1 MKHDTMDNALY
12 DTSWVLYSIT
22 HLPASL
28 HAIILDPKLSAGGA
42 RAQTEALGLSEH
54 AAALRASLVREQEQ
68 RPRYEEVEEHERLG
82 VLKECTW
89 RLLLSSRAE
98 LEHSSVDAHGRN
110 GKRDHRD
117 STAGASSQST
127 GNHHGNALMISL
139 VYDRTTYKF
148 VIYTTEKTPQSS
160 TSSSRRDLRPE
171 PDPNSDLTAILLCK
185 ASPSALK
192 AVTTYLA
199 DTFSL
204 ALADITPLKLSPAL
218 IRSTL
223 EQYLAT
229 VSIALGRAAF
239 ASASV
244 AEAEQESAAEEHEHE
259 REQEREHL
267 QSIFQ
272 SIVGTLRITISF
284 APPVA
289 PSLKT
294 LDITVPPR
302 TVGEQYRHV
311 LDGPNQTA
319 ANDSRHPQL
328 MDTLAT
334 WIRDKTGLNIDPF
347 PSTIVND
354 DNDDNNDDE
363 GNSAVGNDTSVATA
377 NKTKKNPMRPHTETE
392 TETESEASVQEPPP
406 HQPPMRVSRVSTA
419 AYAISVEGRLKF
431 ASKPVD
437 LVDGFLGLIEHGD
450 AADGGSEARVENL
463 VREADQQLLNAVLA
477 EARRQVREDG

>member
-1 MKHDTMDNALY
+1 MDNALY

-54 AAALRASLVREQEQ
+54 AAALHASLAREQED
-68 RPRYEEVEEHERLG
+68 RPHYEEVEEHERLG

-110 GKRDHRD
+110 GKRDHHGD
-117 STAGASSQST
+117 TSTGANSQST
-127 GNHHGNALMISL
+127 GNHHGHALMISL

-171 PDPNSDLTAILLCK
+171 PDSNSDPTAILLCK

-204 ALADITPLKLSPAL
+204 ALTDITPLKLSPAL

-223 EQYLAT
+223 EQYLGT

-239 ASASV
+239 ASASA
-244 AEAEQESAAEEHEHE
+244 AEAEQESAAEEHE
-259 REQEREHL
+259 RGPEREHL
-267 QSIFQ
+267 QSTFE

-302 TVGEQYRHV
+302 TMGEQYRHV
-311 LDGPNQTA
+311 LDGPNQTT
-319 ANDSRHPQL
+319 NDSRRPQF

-347 PSTIVND
+347 PSTIVNGD
-354 DNDDNNDDE
+354 DNDDNDDE
-363 GNSAVGNDTSVATA
+363 GNAAVGNGTSVATA

-431 ASKPVD
+431 ASKPVE
-437 LVDGFLGLIEHGD
+437 LVNGFLGLLEHGSN
-450 AADGGSEARVENL
+450 AEGVSEARHENF
-463 VREADQQLLNAVLA
+463 VREANQQLLNAVLA

>member
-42 RAQTEALGLSEH
+42 RAQTEAIGLSEH
-54 AAALRASLVREQEQ
+54 AAALHASLAREQED
-68 RPRYEEVEEHERLG
+68 RPHYEEVEEHERLG

-110 GKRDHRD
+110 SKLEHHGDT
-117 STAGASSQST
+117 STGANSQST
-127 GNHHGNALMISL
+127 GNHHGHALMISL

-148 VIYTTEKTPQSS
+148 VIYTAEKTPQSS
-160 TSSSRRDLRPE
+160 TSSSRRDLRPA
-171 PDPNSDLTAILLCK
+171 PDSNSDPTAILLCK

-204 ALADITPLKLSPAL
+204 ALTDLTPLKLSPAL

-239 ASASV
+239 ASALV

-267 QSIFQ
+267 HSIFQ

-319 ANDSRHPQL
+319 ANDSRHPQF

-363 GNSAVGNDTSVATA
+363 GNAAVGNGTSVATA
-377 NKTKKNPMRPHTETE
+377 NKTEKNPTRRQ
-392 TETESEASVQEPPP
+392 TESESSVQEPPP

-437 LVDGFLGLIEHGD
+437 LVDGVLGLIEHGN
-450 AADGGSEARVENL
+450 AADGGSEARVENF
-463 VREADQQLLNAVLA
+463 VREANQQVLNAVLA

>member
-1 MKHDTMDNALY
+1 MDNALY

-54 AAALRASLVREQEQ
+54 AAALRASLAREQEQ

-98 LEHSSVDAHGRN
+98 LEHSSVDAHGRKR
-110 GKRDHRD
+110 KRDHRD
-117 STAGASSQST
+117 STAGASCQST
-127 GNHHGNALMISL
+127 GNHHGHALMISL
-139 VYDRTTYKF
+139 VYDRTTYKL

-171 PDPNSDLTAILLCK
+171 PDSNSDATAILLCK

-204 ALADITPLKLSPAL
+204 ALADITPLRLSPAL

-229 VSIALGRAAF
+229 VSVALGRAAF
-239 ASASV
+239 ASALV
-244 AEAEQESAAEEHEHE
+244 AEAEQESVAEEHEHE

-267 QSIFQ
+267 HSIFQ

-311 LDGPNQTA
+311 LDGSDQTT
-319 ANDSRHPQL
+319 NDSRRPQF

-347 PSTIVND
+347 PSTIVNGD
-354 DNDDNNDDE
+354 DNDGNDDDE
-363 GNSAVGNDTSVATA
+363 GNAAVGNDTSVATA

-431 ASKPVD
+431 ASKPVE
-437 LVDGFLGLIEHGD
+437 LVNGFLGLLEHGSN
-450 AADGGSEARVENL
+450 AEGVSEARHENF
-463 VREADQQLLNAVLA
+463 VREANQQLLNAVLA